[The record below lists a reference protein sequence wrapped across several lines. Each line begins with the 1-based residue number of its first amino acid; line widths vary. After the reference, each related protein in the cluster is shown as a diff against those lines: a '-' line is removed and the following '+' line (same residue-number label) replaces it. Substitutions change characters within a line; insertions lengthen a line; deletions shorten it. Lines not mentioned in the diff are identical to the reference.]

1 MILSEFRLNEDA
13 FLLGAEGRMCKKL
26 CVYQAK
32 IKLEKF
38 ERGFFERKNVQPRL
52 LAQCG
57 FDLQKLFRQAKF
69 WEWVTKSLHSGGL
82 P

>member
-52 LAQCG
+52 LA
-57 FDLQKLFRQAKF
+57 
-69 WEWVTKSLHSGGL
+69 